1 MSLQI
6 KLEAT
11 VIRPG
16 ELLKGLVAWDFDSVP
31 NKMELEISWQTSG
44 KGTDDSDIVFEEEWS
59 PDTKNG
65 ERSFQ
70 FQMPRGPISVQG
82 NLISIG
88 WQVECTSDR
97 PSSTITMPFVLS
109 QIDVPVRLSPVI
121 G

>member
-6 KLEAT
+6 NLERSI
-11 VIRPG
+11 IRPG
-16 ELLKGLVAWDFDSVP
+16 ELLTGVVAWDFDSVP
-31 NKMELEISWQTSG
+31 DKMELEISWQTSG
-44 KGTDDSDIVFEEEWS
+44 KGTDDMDIEFEEEWS

-70 FQMPRGPISVQG
+70 FQLPRGPISVQG

-88 WQVECTSDR
+88 WQVACTTNR
-97 PSSTITMPFVLS
+97 PSSSCTVPFVLS
-109 QIDVPVRLSPVI
+109 QIEGPIRLSPVI